1 MLNTYKTLLNDEISC
16 FKNKTPQNKVYAKK
30 GERVKV
36 ISISQPAVIV
46 ENSKGNRF
54 PTILNNLL

>member
-1 MLNTYKTLLNDEISC
+1 MLNTYKTILSDVNSLS
-16 FKNKTPQNKVYAKK
+16 KPKTIYAKK

-46 ENSKGNRF
+46 ENSKGNKF
-54 PTILNNLL
+54 PTTIKNLL